1 MKNIVYGLKKMLK
14 VFNLY
19 TLIAFISVLIR
30 QEFLPTPAEA
40 MGFEVLG
47 IKGLINV
54 FNGKESITALFV
66 GLIGFV
72 INIAIEAPL
81 HKVTFWT
88 VGKIYSP
95 GDGGYKGSILYLI
108 VYLLNIGLLTLIPV
122 VGFNKGLM
130 WLFAGY
136 TGCLITI
143 ATLYFKLN
151 ERFI

>member
-1 MKNIVYGLKKMLK
+1 MKNIFYGLKRLLK

-30 QEFLPTPAEA
+30 QEFLPTPAEV
-40 MGFEVLG
+40 MGFEVFG
-47 IKGLINV
+47 IKNLINV
-54 FNGKESITALFV
+54 FNGKESITALCV

-88 VGKIYSP
+88 VGQIYSR

-108 VYLLNIGLLTLIPV
+108 IYLLNIVLLTLIPV
-122 VGFNKGLM
+122 IGFNKGLM

-136 TGCLITI
+136 VGCLIII